1 MTYSTYYRTDICT
14 AWRFSNLRS
23 GQQAASV
30 RSLTGGNPLKNA
42 SPANC
47 RTPQ

>member
-1 MTYSTYYRTDICT
+1 MTYSTYYRTDACT
-14 AWRFSNLRS
+14 AWRFSHLRS
-23 GQQAASV
+23 GQHAASV
-30 RSLTGGNPLKNA
+30 RSLTGGNALQNA